1 MRMRSVLLT
10 LLCLLLAARGPAAAT
25 CAGLRGDGTLVVN
38 GKGVFPVG
46 VRSEKLDSIGPIAK
60 AGFNLILGSGE
71 WGEEHYRS
79 AEEQGLLI
87 LAGHHV
93 WLTFRGAGKG
103 INLAAREEALLKSVL
118 RHAKDQRGRTIHEAL
133 AAFDDRPGVIGWCIS
148 DEPEAKLHE
157 VAEAGYEI
165 FKSNSP
171 SHLVAQI
178 SPDPHWFAMF
188 RTSADVLIVDHYP
201 FRGRGSKRDRRNVL
215 DTHERIKRA
224 VADMGG
230 KPVWLMPQLYPP
242 SYWSC
247 LPGEELTLR
256 DLRLASYAGLIA
268 GAKGIVMYHWD
279 VLPFAWTRDEKG
291 SRTRIEVS
299 RAVYDRRV
307 ADVAA
312 AVRELKTLGPIVA
325 EGRPATDISIRW
337 VAPGVNGPGPQ
348 MSRVWDH
355 AGRRYL
361 ATINLLDVP
370 IEGQV
375 FAINANVN
383 YRAYTAEVFLG
394 KSDVAVTPDERPGEF
409 TFRVA
414 PRGSGV
420 LVLTRRPISA
430 LPPVPK

>member
-1 MRMRSVLLT
+1 
-10 LLCLLLAARGPAAAT
+10 LCLLLAARYSAAAT
-25 CAGLRGDGTLVVN
+25 NAGFRGDGTLVVD

-46 VRSEKLDSIGPIAK
+46 VRSEKLNSIGPIAG

-71 WGEEHYRS
+71 WGVDHYRS
-79 AEEQGLLI
+79 AEKQGLLI

-103 INLAAREEALLKSVL
+103 INLAAREEALLKSVM
-118 RHAKDQRGRTIHEAL
+118 RHAKDQSGRTIHQAL
-133 AAFDDRPGVIGWCIS
+133 AAFDGLPGVIGWCIS
-148 DEPEAKLHE
+148 DEPEGKLHE

-188 RTSADVLIVDHYP
+188 RTAADVLIVDHYP
-201 FRGRGSKRDRRNVL
+201 FRGRGSKKDRRNVL
-215 DTHERIKRA
+215 DTHERIKQA
-224 VADMGG
+224 VADLGG

-247 LPGEELTLR
+247 LPGEDLTLR

-299 RAVYDRRV
+299 RTVYDRRV
-307 ADVAA
+307 ADVTA
-312 AVRELKTLGPIVA
+312 AVKELKSLGPIIV

-337 VAPGVNGPGPQ
+337 VAPGANGPGPQ
-348 MSRVWDH
+348 MCRVWDY
-355 AGRRYL
+355 AGKRYL
-361 ATINLLDVP
+361 AAINLLDVP

-375 FAINANVN
+375 FGINANVN

-394 KSDVAVTPDERPGEF
+394 EADVTVAPDERPGEF

-414 PRGSGV
+414 PRGAGV
-420 LVLTRRPISA
+420 LVLTRKPIPA
-430 LPPVPK
+430 PPRVPK